1 VGNVGSKRKKNY
13 TVLGDAVNLAS
24 RLEGANKETGT
35 AILLGPVTAAYAEGA
50 MVLRPAA
57 RLQVKGKTQAVEVFE
72 LLAARE
78 EADAAT
84 INFAAAFTNGF
95 RAYCERDFVTAIDA
109 FTGTL
114 AMRPDDLLS
123 AWYLDQAQT
132 YLNNPPG
139 PDWQAVL
146 KLETK

>member
-1 VGNVGSKRKKNY
+1 
-13 TVLGDAVNLAS
+13 VLGDAVNLAS

-35 AILLGPVTAAYAEGA
+35 AILLGPVTAAYAEDT

-72 LLAARE
+72 LLAEKAH
-78 EADAAT
+78 ADVAT
-84 INFAAAFTNGF
+84 INFAAAFTSGF
-95 RAYCERDFVTAIDA
+95 RDYCARDFAAAVDA

-114 AMRPDDLLS
+114 AMRPDDELS
-123 AWYLDQAQT
+123 AGYLEQARE
-132 YLNNPPG
+132 LIINPPG
-139 PDWQAVL
+139 PDWQAIW